1 MQATFLT
8 ATLLAEGA
16 GNGFE
21 LMGQHLIAALAFSV
35 LGVLVLIVSIW
46 LMCKL
51 APFSIKKEIEE
62 DQNTALAILMGSVL
76 LGIAIII
83 AAAIQG

>member
-1 MQATFLT
+1 MQAMSFTSMV
-8 ATLLAEGA
+8 LADVA
-16 GNGFE
+16 ANGFP
-21 LMGQHLIAALAFSV
+21 LMGQHLVAALAFSV

-62 DQNTALAILMGSVL
+62 DHNTSLAILMGSVL

>member
-8 ATLLAEGA
+8 ATLLAEGSS
-16 GNGFE
+16 NGFE
-21 LMGQHLIAALAFSV
+21 LMGQHLVAALAFSV